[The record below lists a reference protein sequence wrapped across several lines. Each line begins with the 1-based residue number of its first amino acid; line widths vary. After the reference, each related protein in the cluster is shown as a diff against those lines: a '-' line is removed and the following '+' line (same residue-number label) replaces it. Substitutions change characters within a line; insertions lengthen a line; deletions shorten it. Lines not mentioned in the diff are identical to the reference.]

1 MEKMVLSSLVKVFSD
16 EKPAAKEISGFSM
29 LKNER
34 TSFQLAV
41 LPNEDI
47 AASVEVSGID
57 GKNVKVYS
65 VRDVPVGL
73 ACNKDADDYFLR
85 KTSGN
90 YPDVLERI
98 GGGISLKKDRW
109 QSVWIEINPKGEISG
124 DFEVTVS
131 LTACGKTLVSG
142 AVTVEIIDAEL
153 PKQTLINTHWYHAD
167 CLCNYYKVEAFSQE
181 FWRINENF
189 VKTAVRYG
197 INFILVPLFTPP
209 LDTMVGGE
217 RLTIQLVGV
226 KFSGAK
232 YIFDFSRLTEWLDMC
247 DRCGVQYF
255 EMSHLFTQWG
265 AKHAPKII
273 ATDVKGRKKKI
284 FGWKTRTSSKKY
296 DEFLRQF
303 AAALIKFIDRR
314 GIRERC
320 FFHVSDEPNMR
331 QLATYKRRADYLH
344 SLFPGFTFIDAL
356 SEYEFYEKGAVQQP
370 IPNCEAIE
378 DFVGRVPELWTY
390 YCCGPYK
397 DTLPNRFIAMP
408 SQRNRV
414 LGYLMYAYDVKGFL
428 QWGYNYYYTRLSL
441 RSVDPYKETDA
452 GGAFSAGDA
461 FVVYPGKNGE
471 ALPSL
476 RLKVFYDGLQ
486 DMRALQLL
494 ESLTSRENALSVLK
508 NGLESELKFTQ
519 YPCSDEWH
527 LETRRR
533 INAEIKKNIK

>member
-1 MEKMVLSSLVKVFSD
+1 MEKMVLSSLVKVFAD
-16 EKPAAKEISGFSM
+16 EKPSAQEITRFSM

-34 TSFQLAV
+34 SSFQLAV
-41 LPNEDI
+41 LPQEDI
-47 AASVEVSGID
+47 AVSVEASGID
-57 GKNVKVYS
+57 PKHIRFYAVQ
-65 VRDVPVGL
+65 DVPVGL

-90 YPDVLERI
+90 YPDVLERV
-98 GGGISLKKDRW
+98 GGGVSLKKGQW
-109 QSVWIEINPKGEISG
+109 QSVWVEINPKGMIDGVFDIS
-124 DFEVTVS
+124 VS
-131 LTACGKTLVSG
+131 LTACGKALVTG
-142 AVTVEIIDAEL
+142 NVTVEIIDALL

-167 CLCNYYKVEAFSQE
+167 CLCHYYKVEAFSDE

-209 LDTMVGGE
+209 LDTITGGE

-226 KFSGAK
+226 KFSGSK
-232 YIFDFSRLTEWLDMC
+232 YTFDFSRLTQWLDMC
-247 DRCGVQYF
+247 ERCGVDYF

-265 AKHAPKII
+265 AKHAPKIV
-273 ATDVKGRKKKI
+273 ATDAKGRQKKI
-284 FGWKTRTSSKKY
+284 FGWKTRTASKKY

-303 AAALIKFIDRR
+303 SQALIKYIDKR

-320 FFHVSDEPNMR
+320 FFHISDEPQMR
-331 QLATYKRRADYLH
+331 QLPIYKRRADFMH

-356 SEYEFYEKGAVQQP
+356 SEYEFFEKGAVQQP
-370 IPNCEAIE
+370 IPNCDSIE
-378 DFVGRVPELWTY
+378 NFAGKVPQLWTY
-390 YCCGPYK
+390 YCCSPYK

-414 LGYLMYAYDVKGFL
+414 LGYLLYAYDCKGFL
-428 QWGYNYYYTRLSL
+428 QWGYNFYNTRYSL
-441 RSVDPYKETDA
+441 RSVDPYRETDA
-452 GGAFSAGDA
+452 GGAFPAGDS
-461 FVVYPGKNGE
+461 FVVYPSKTGE

-508 NGLESELKFTQ
+508 SGLDKELKFTQ
-519 YPCSDEWH
+519 YPCSDKWQ
-527 LETRRR
+527 LETRER
-533 INAEIKKNIK
+533 INAEIKKNLK